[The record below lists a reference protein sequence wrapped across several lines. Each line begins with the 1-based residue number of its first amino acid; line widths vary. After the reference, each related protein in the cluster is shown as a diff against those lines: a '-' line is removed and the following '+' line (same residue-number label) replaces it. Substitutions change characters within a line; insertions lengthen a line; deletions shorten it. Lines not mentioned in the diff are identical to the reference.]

1 MCRFRGKR
9 MAIMASSTPTVKL
22 TYDDYCNAPEDKRY
36 ELLDG
41 DLVVVPAP
49 REVHQRVLMN
59 LSYLVFQSVK
69 RSGVGHVYAAPFD
82 VVLSDNDVVQ
92 PDLLFISNER
102 AHVITEDNL
111 QGAPDL
117 VVEIL
122 SPSTADR
129 DLFIKRSLYA
139 KHGVKEYWV
148 VDTAAKTVTVLL
160 RYSQG
165 FTEAGVCGEGQ
176 TLDSP
181 TLKGF
186 TINPDEI
193 F

>member
-1 MCRFRGKR
+1 
-9 MAIMASSTPTVKL
+9 MAIMASSTPTAKL

-49 REVHQRVLMN
+49 KEAHQRVLIN
-59 LSYLVFQSVK
+59 LSYLVLQSVK

-82 VVLSDNDVVQ
+82 VVLSENDVVQ

-102 AHVITEDNL
+102 AHIITAENV

-139 KHGVKEYWV
+139 KHGVQEYWL
-148 VDTAAKTVTVLL
+148 VDTDAKTVTVLL
-160 RYSQG
+160 RGPQG
-165 FTEAGVCGEGQ
+165 FAEVGVCGEGQ
-176 TLDSP
+176 TLESL

-186 TINPDEI
+186 TINPEEI